1 MPASA
6 EATARAR
13 GGIKGYRQVKLKDG
27 QTILVAIVPKA
38 GPRGGHTVVL
48 RGPVEGVKAGKPAP
62 ATSAPARAITRKRL
76 RERLRRR

>member
-1 MPASA
+1 MAASA
-6 EATARAR
+6 EAKARAR
-13 GGIKGYRQVKLKDG
+13 GGIKGYRTVKLKNG
-27 QTILVAIVPKA
+27 KTILVAVVPKA

-62 ATSAPARAITRKRL
+62 ATPAPARAITRKRL

>member
-13 GGIKGYRQVKLKDG
+13 GGIQGYRQVKLKNG
-27 QTILVAIVPKA
+27 QIILVAIVPKA

-48 RGPVEGVKAGKPAP
+48 RGPVEGVKAGKPVAAKP
-62 ATSAPARAITRKRL
+62 ITKKRL